1 MAKLSFTKLGLKK
14 NDEIKTIVWNK
25 QTIEVK
31 QYLPINNKLELI
43 SNVIMLSADENNFSN
58 PVKLDIFLS
67 LEILEA
73 YTNISFTEK
82 QKEDVCKLYDL
93 FKGSGLLD
101 MIITA
106 IPENEYKQL
115 QDSLMICVDAIYTY
129 RHSVLGILETISQ
142 DYENL
147 NLDASAIQKALA
159 DPENMSLLKDVLT
172 KLG

>member
-14 NDEIKTIVWNK
+14 NDEIKTVVWNE

-67 LEILEA
+67 LEILDA

-82 QKEDVCKLYDL
+82 QKEDICKLYDL

-101 MIITA
+101 MIIKA

-129 RHSVLGILETISQ
+129 RHSILGILETISQ

-147 NLDASAIQKALA
+147 NLDAESIRQALA
-159 DPENMSLLKDVLT
+159 DPENMGLVKDVLT

>member
-14 NDEIKTIVWNK
+14 NDEIKTVVWNE

-58 PVKLDIFLS
+58 PVKLDVFLS
-67 LEILEA
+67 LEILDA

-101 MIITA
+101 MIIKV
-106 IPENEYKQL
+106 IPEDEYKQL
-115 QDSLMICVDAIYTY
+115 HDSLMICVDAIYTY

-147 NLDASAIQKALA
+147 NLDAESIRQALA
-159 DPENMSLLKDVLT
+159 DPENMGLVKDVLT

>member
-1 MAKLSFTKLGLKK
+1 M
-14 NDEIKTIVWNK
+14 
-25 QTIEVK
+25 
-31 QYLPINNKLELI
+31 
-43 SNVIMLSADENNFSN
+43 
-58 PVKLDIFLS
+58 
-67 LEILEA
+67 
-73 YTNISFTEK
+73 
-82 QKEDVCKLYDL
+82 
-93 FKGSGLLD
+93 
-101 MIITA
+101 
-106 IPENEYKQL
+106 NEYKQL